1 MHVLPASNI
10 TPAGAP
16 NVNGP
21 RDLSIALIAIGTVSL
36 IRLHRSIR
44 GVINED
50 LDWERMIDYI
60 AAVALVMLIRLY
72 GAVGV
77 PGTRQQGVSSG
88 AFGTIQS
95 NFQRRHACR

>member
-1 MHVLPASNI
+1 M
-10 TPAGAP
+10 
-16 NVNGP
+16 
-21 RDLSIALIAIGTVSL
+21 
-36 IRLHRSIR
+36 
-44 GVINED
+44 INED

-72 GAVGV
+72 GAVGSLARASKV
-77 PGTRQQGVSSG
+77 YRPG